1 LSADQLNVNED
12 QALSIRAE
20 VTQKAIQ
27 EKLSLSQIKSLVKDT
42 LKQYRNSEIS
52 INNKVIEKTVNMIR
66 AINSREIQRSQ
77 LVEIRQAL
85 LEKL

>member
-1 LSADQLNVNED
+1 MSADQLNVNED